1 MLTIRLLVVLPLLR
15 NPSLI
20 GPAMR
25 CFHCILLAFVPYLW
39 TIPAAA
45 DVAQG
50 VELLNAGDV
59 SGAATE
65 FAAAYEGGDSEGAFY
80 LGRLFELGLGTE
92 QDEMRAANLYA
103 AAAEGG
109 STKAQVRLGL
119 MYHEGRVLLRDYEEG
134 TRLLCEAAD
143 AGDAD
148 GQLNCGLAYRAGR
161 GVGADDARALSYW
174 QRAAD
179 QGNILA
185 MNVLGQAALASGN
198 IEQAAVYLK
207 QSADLGNAGGMFEYA
222 KLLMIGATP
231 DPVTAYSYAN
241 LAVVRGLA
249 DAGVLRD
256 EIEAQLS
263 AEQVAAGQAMARAW
277 TEARIL
283 AEGAEQE
290 N

>member
-1 MLTIRLLVVLPLLR
+1 MHYLSATTIL
-15 NPSLI
+15 
-20 GPAMR
+20 
-25 CFHCILLAFVPYLW
+25 FVATSW
-39 TIPAAA
+39 TISAFA
-45 DVAQG
+45 DVPTG
-50 VELLNAGDV
+50 VEMLNDGDV

-65 FAAAYEGGDSEGAFY
+65 FATAYESGDADGAFY

-92 QDEMRAANLYA
+92 RDEMRAANLYS

-109 STKAQVRLGL
+109 SAKAQVRLGL
-119 MYHEGRVLLRDYEEG
+119 MYHEGRVLLRDYVEG
-134 TRLLCEAAD
+134 TRLLCAAAD
-143 AGDAD
+143 AGDPD

-161 GVGADDARALSYW
+161 GVDVDDAIALTYW
-174 QRAAD
+174 QQAAA

-185 MNVLGQAALASGN
+185 MNVLGQTALSAGN
-198 IEQAAVYLK
+198 LEQAAEHLK
-207 QSADLGNAGGMFEYA
+207 QSADLGNAGGMYEYA
-222 KLLMIGATP
+222 KLLMVVDTP

-263 AEQVAAGQAMARAW
+263 AEEIVEGQALARDW
-277 TEARIL
+277 TESRIL
-283 AEGAEQE
+283 AEDAAGD

>member
-1 MLTIRLLVVLPLLR
+1 MRYF
-15 NPSLI
+15 
-20 GPAMR
+20 PA
-25 CFHCILLAFVPYLW
+25 ISVAFVASLW

-65 FAAAYEGGDSEGAFY
+65 FAAAYEAGDGEGAFY

-92 QDEMRAANLYA
+92 QDEMRAANLYS

-119 MYHEGRVLLRDYEEG
+119 MYHEGRVLLRDYTEG

-161 GVGADDARALSYW
+161 GVAADDVLALSYW
-174 QRAAD
+174 QGAAD

-185 MNVLGQAALASGN
+185 MNVLGQTALETGN
-198 IEQAAVYLK
+198 IEQAALHLK
-207 QSADLGNAGGMFEYA
+207 QSADLGNAGGMYEYA
-222 KLLMIGATP
+222 KLLMIGASP

-263 AEQVAAGQAMARAW
+263 AEQVAAGQALAREW

-283 AEGAEQE
+283 EESGE

>member
-1 MLTIRLLVVLPLLR
+1 MRIFSAFSMCFVAALATD
-15 NPSLI
+15 
-20 GPAMR
+20 PAN
-25 CFHCILLAFVPYLW
+25 
-39 TIPAAA
+39 A
-45 DVAQG
+45 DVEQG
-50 VELLNAGDV
+50 VALLNVGDV

-65 FAAAYEGGDSEGAFY
+65 FATAYEGGNAEGAFY

-92 QDEMRAANLYA
+92 QDEMRAANLYS

-119 MYHEGRVLLRDYEEG
+119 MYHEGRVLLRDYVEG
-134 TRLLCEAAD
+134 TRLLCQAAE

-161 GVGADDARALSYW
+161 GVEADNARALTYW
-174 QRAAD
+174 QAAAE

-185 MNVLGQAALASGN
+185 MNVLGQTALDAGNVADAAT
-198 IEQAAVYLK
+198 YLK
-207 QSADLGNAGGMFEYA
+207 QSADLGNAGGMYEYA
-222 KLLMIGATP
+222 RLLMTLAEP

-256 EIEAQLS
+256 EIEAELT
-263 AEQVAAGQAMARAW
+263 AEEVSEGQRIAREW
-277 TEARIL
+277 TEARIV
-283 AEGAEQE
+283 AETATE
-290 N
+290 

>member
-1 MLTIRLLVVLPLLR
+1 M
-15 NPSLI
+15 I
-20 GPAMR
+20 GADMR
-25 CFHCILLAFVPYLW
+25 YSPTLSICFVASFW
-39 TIPAAA
+39 STSTAA
-45 DVAQG
+45 DVATG

-65 FAAAYEGGDSEGAFY
+65 FATAYEAGDGEGAFY

-92 QDEMRAANLYA
+92 QDEMRAANLYS
-103 AAAEGG
+103 AAAESG

-119 MYHEGRVLLRDYEEG
+119 MYHEGRVLLRDYDEG

-143 AGDAD
+143 AGDSD

-161 GVGADDARALSYW
+161 GVEQDDTVALSYW
-174 QRAAD
+174 ERAAE

-185 MNVLGQAALASGN
+185 MNVLGQTSISAGN
-198 IEQAAVYLK
+198 MEQAANYLK
-207 QSADLGNAGGMFEYA
+207 QSADLGNAGGMYEYA
-222 KLLMIGATP
+222 KLLMIGSSP

-249 DAGVLRD
+249 DAGLLRD

-263 AEQVAAGQAMARAW
+263 AEQIAQGQALARAW
-277 TEARIL
+277 TEARIIEED
-283 AEGAEQE
+283 AAAQ

>member
-1 MLTIRLLVVLPLLR
+1 MRYFSGLSFCFVSVLL
-15 NPSLI
+15 
-20 GPAMR
+20 
-25 CFHCILLAFVPYLW
+25 

-45 DVAQG
+45 DVASG
-50 VELLNAGDV
+50 IDLLNAGDV

-65 FAAAYEGGDSEGAFY
+65 FAAAYEAGDPEGAFY
-80 LGRLFELGLGTE
+80 LGRLFELGLGTD

-109 STKAQVRLGL
+109 ATKAQVRLGL
-119 MYHEGRVLLRDYEEG
+119 MYHEGRVLLRDYNEG
-134 TRLLCEAAD
+134 TRLLCAAAD

-161 GVGADDARALSYW
+161 GVQTDDALAQSYW
-174 QRAAD
+174 QKAAD

-185 MNVLGQAALASGN
+185 MNVLGQTALDAGN
-198 IEQAAVYLK
+198 VEQAATYLK
-207 QSADLGNAGGMFEYA
+207 QSADLGNAGGMYEYA
-222 KLLMIGATP
+222 KLLMVGASP

-241 LAVVRGLA
+241 LAVVRGLT

-256 EIEAQLS
+256 EIEAQLTP
-263 AEQVAAGQAMARAW
+263 EQVAEGQALARAW

-283 AEGAEQE
+283 AENDA

>member
-1 MLTIRLLVVLPLLR
+1 MRSISSV
-15 NPSLI
+15 SL
-20 GPAMR
+20 G
-25 CFHCILLAFVPYLW
+25 FVAVLW
-39 TIPAAA
+39 TVPASA
-45 DVAQG
+45 DVSVG

-65 FAAAYEGGDSEGAFY
+65 FAEAYEAGDGEGAFY

-92 QDEMRAANLYA
+92 QDEMRAANLYS
-103 AAAEGG
+103 AAAESG
-109 STKAQVRLGL
+109 SAKAQVRLGL
-119 MYHEGRVLLRDYEEG
+119 MYHEGRVLLRDYDQG
-134 TRLLCEAAD
+134 TGLLCAAAD

-161 GVGADDARALSYW
+161 GVAADDVLALSYW
-174 QRAAD
+174 QKAAD

-185 MNVLGQAALASGN
+185 MNVLGQTALNSGN
-198 IEQAAVYLK
+198 LTQAATHLK
-207 QSADLGNAGGMFEYA
+207 QSADLGNAGGMYEYA

-231 DPVTAYSYAN
+231 DPVAAYSYAN

-256 EIEAQLS
+256 EIEAQLT
-263 AEQVAAGQAMARAW
+263 AEEISAGQALAREW
-277 TEARIL
+277 TEARIVEE
-283 AEGAEQE
+283 AAAGE

>member
-1 MLTIRLLVVLPLLR
+1 M
-15 NPSLI
+15 
-20 GPAMR
+20 
-25 CFHCILLAFVPYLW
+25 W
-39 TIPAAA
+39 TVSASA
-45 DVAQG
+45 DVAEG

-65 FAAAYEGGDSEGAFY
+65 FAAAYEAGDAKGAFY

-92 QDEMRAANLYA
+92 QDEMRAANLYS

-109 STKAQVRLGL
+109 ATKAQVRLGL
-119 MYHEGRVLLRDYEEG
+119 MYHEGRVLLRDYVEG

-161 GVGADDARALSYW
+161 GVETNDVLALSYW
-174 QRAAD
+174 QKAAD

-185 MNVLGQAALASGN
+185 MNVLGQTALDAGN
-198 IEQAAVYLK
+198 VEQAATYLK
-207 QSADLGNAGGMFEYA
+207 QSADLGNAGGMYEYA
-222 KLLMIGATP
+222 KLLMVGASP

-256 EIEAQLS
+256 EIEAQLTAAQI
-263 AEQVAAGQAMARAW
+263 AEGQALAREW

-283 AEGAEQE
+283 ADNTA